1 MNFIKKLLNFL
12 FLKKVCSSFKDN
24 VWGAD
29 FADMQLVSMFDTRIR
44 FLLCVFYIFGKYAWV
59 IHLKDKISITTIN
72 AFQKVLSHVNQAV
85 SRIKYGLT
93 KAANFTTIQ

>member
-29 FADMQLVSMFDTRIR
+29 FADMQLVSMFDTGIR
-44 FLLCVFYIFGKYAWV
+44 FLLCVFYIFCKYAWF
-59 IHLKDKISITTIN
+59 IHLKN
-72 AFQKVLSHVNQAV
+72 
-85 SRIKYGLT
+85 KY
-93 KAANFTTIQ
+93 NYY